1 MQVQSW
7 IALLEGD
14 ALKRCRRDRRSDRAF
29 WAVPKMLIVV
39 RSMLDF
45 DGGKR
50 PLAKRVRR
58 GFADAITRGHGAG
71 DKDGMRALHCVKE
84 KRGEEGALKG
94 SKKEK
99 DWGRKQGGGGLEVI
113 RETGVGRSGVS
124 VGSSAAMGVSE
135 FDSVSGSV
143 CGSVS
148 EFDFGFGDA
157 GSESESNIEEGEFVD
172 FEIEEDDI
180 SEFEEPEIR
189 VEQVSPQ
196 LYLPELDMNITGIE
210 GLTFQK

>member
-1 MQVQSW
+1 
-7 IALLEGD
+7 
-14 ALKRCRRDRRSDRAF
+14 
-29 WAVPKMLIVV
+29 MLIVV

-45 DGGKR
+45 EGEKR

-58 GFADAITRGHGAG
+58 GFADAITRARGGG
-71 DKDGMRALHCVKE
+71 DKGGMVRLHCVKE
-84 KRGEEGALKG
+84 KRGKEEGLKG
-94 SKKEK
+94 SKEKEKEK
-99 DWGRKQGGGGLEVI
+99 DWGQKDWGQNHGNGGLEVI
-113 RETGVGRSGVS
+113 RETGVGRSAFS
-124 VGSSAAMGVSE
+124 IASSAPMGASE
-135 FDSVSGSV
+135 SDSV

-157 GSESESNIEEGEFVD
+157 GSESESNVEEGEFVD

-189 VEQVSPQ
+189 VDQVSPQ

-210 GLTFQK
+210 GLTFHK

>member
-1 MQVQSW
+1 
-7 IALLEGD
+7 
-14 ALKRCRRDRRSDRAF
+14 
-29 WAVPKMLIVV
+29 MLIVV

-45 DGGKR
+45 EGGKR
-50 PLAKRVRR
+50 PLANRVRR
-58 GFADAITRGHGAG
+58 GFADAITRGHGGG
-71 DKDGMRALHCVKE
+71 DKDGMRGLHCVKE
-84 KRGEEGALKG
+84 KRGKEGALKG
-94 SKKEK
+94 SEQKEK
-99 DWGRKQGGGGLEVI
+99 GWGQKQGGTGLEVI

-124 VGSSAAMGVSE
+124 VVSSAAMGVSE
-135 FDSVSGSV
+135 SDSV

-172 FEIEEDDI
+172 FGIEEDDI

-210 GLTFQK
+210 GLTFHK